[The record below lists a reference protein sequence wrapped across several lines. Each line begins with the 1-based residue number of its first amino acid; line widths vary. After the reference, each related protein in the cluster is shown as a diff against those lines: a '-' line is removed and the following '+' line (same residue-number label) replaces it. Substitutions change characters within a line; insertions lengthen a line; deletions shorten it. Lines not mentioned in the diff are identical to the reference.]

1 MALTS
6 ADVHQALT
14 DLASL
19 RFGSGSLDDGVQ
31 RIVDTTHRLFNVDGA
46 GLLLADSEQLLRNL
60 AVSDVRLRDLEDLQ
74 IRFGEGPC
82 IDAYHEK
89 QLVHAGDLD
98 RESRW
103 PHFVSAAIKRGV
115 RAVLAAPIPYN
126 REAIGVVAVVSGK
139 AHPWSPESELALVAF
154 TDLAALL
161 IASMMQGEEKSQM
174 AAQLKQALDAR
185 IVIEQAKGVVV
196 ARQGVSPRQAYESLR
211 SSARAQRRRLADVAR
226 EVVQEAQSASEGE
239 PGPHHSPVPG
249 V

>member
-6 ADVHQALT
+6 SDVHRALKE
-14 DLASL
+14 LAGL
-19 RFGSGSLDDGVQ
+19 RFGSGSLDEGVQ

-60 AVSDVRLRDLEDLQ
+60 VVSDVRLRDLEELQ

-82 IDAYHEK
+82 MDAYNEK
-89 QLVHAGDLD
+89 QLVHSGDLQ

-103 PHFVSAAIKRGV
+103 PDFVPAAVRRGV
-115 RAVLAAPIPYN
+115 RAVLAAPIPYD
-126 REAIGVVAVVSGK
+126 RQAIGVVAVVSGK
-139 AHPWSPESELALVAF
+139 VHPWSPESELALVAF

-161 IASMMQGEEKSQM
+161 IASMMQGEEKTQI
-174 AAQLKQALDAR
+174 AAQLQQALDAR

-211 SSARAQRRRLADVAR
+211 SSARAQRRRLAEVAR
-226 EVVQEAQSASEGE
+226 EVVEEAQSAPGAE
-239 PGPHHSPVPG
+239 PDPHH
-249 V
+249 